1 MTRRRPW
8 LGAILMSLALGL
20 SAAPG
25 FADPDH
31 DHHHAHEHHDHDRDE
46 DEARDRPGPIHQ
58 IVFWIPNRVLD
69 LFDVVRARVRLGPGI
84 AVGARATELVDVYLG
99 SYTSVYVG
107 LPGPRGRRVPRL
119 PVGVEGNHGI
129 EVSVADG
136 TTGFGFAPDYGP
148 AEIGAGAQVAL
159 VGFDLGIEPLEL
171 VDFVVGFVGID
182 LREDDL

>member
-1 MTRRRPW
+1 MTRRTPLLRALL
-8 LGAILMSLALGL
+8 LGLTLAL
-20 SAAPG
+20 AATPTW
-25 FADPDH
+25 A
-31 DHHHAHEHHDHDRDE
+31 DHHRHAHEHEHHDEGME
-46 DEARDRPGPIHQ
+46 DEEETRDRPGPLHQ

-84 AVGARATELVDVYLG
+84 AVGARATELVDVYIG
-99 SYTSVYVG
+99 SYTSVYIG

-159 VGFDLGIEPLEL
+159 IGFDIGIEPLEL